1 MQRGAS
7 FCGFS
12 VLHFAVFRFNYFI
25 HKFPNT
31 MEQLPIT
38 TQKTIGETVAADYRT
53 AAVFKQFGI
62 DFCCG
67 GKRSIEQVCRQKG
80 IDPSLL
86 EQALEKVRQSEG
98 RPAMNYD
105 AWDLGFLVDYIVNK
119 HHVYV
124 QERLPQLVEYADKV
138 ARVHGEKYPPNL
150 EIAALVNT
158 LRDELMG
165 HLLKEENILFPYIK
179 MMEKA
184 QKAGQAAPQPPFG
197 TAAGPINV
205 MEAEH
210 EVAGEIMQRI
220 REITGNYD
228 LPAEAC
234 NTWRVLWSLL
244 PEFEEDLHEHVHL
257 ENNILF
263 PKALEMEAGA

>member
-1 MQRGAS
+1 
-7 FCGFS
+7 
-12 VLHFAVFRFNYFI
+12 
-25 HKFPNT
+25 

-38 TQKTIGETVAADYRT
+38 TTKTVGETVAANYRT

-67 GKRSIEQVCRQKG
+67 GKRSIEQVCEQKG
-80 IDPSLL
+80 IDAALLQQAL
-86 EQALEKVRQSEG
+86 EQAQTAAGRSE
-98 RPAMNYD
+98 MNYD
-105 AWDLGFLVDYIVNK
+105 AWNLSFLADYIVNK

-138 ARVHGEKYPPNL
+138 ARVHGEKFPPNL
-150 EIAALVNT
+150 EVAALVNT

-165 HLLKEENILFPYIK
+165 HMLKEERILFPYIK
-179 MMEKA
+179 VME
-184 QKAGQAAPQPPFG
+184 QAKQNGLPKPAPHFG
-197 TAAGPINV
+197 TAAGPVNV

-210 EVAGEIMQRI
+210 EVAGEIMKRI
-220 REITGNYD
+220 REITNDYT
-228 LPAEAC
+228 LPEEAC

-244 PEFEEDLHEHVHL
+244 PEFEEDLHQHVHL

-263 PKALEMEAGA
+263 PKTLQMEEGGR

>member
-1 MQRGAS
+1 
-7 FCGFS
+7 
-12 VLHFAVFRFNYFI
+12 
-25 HKFPNT
+25 

-67 GKRSIEQVCRQKG
+67 GKRSIEQVCEQKG
-80 IDPSLL
+80 IDPALLAQAIEEVQKTAGRSDLNYNSWSL
-86 EQALEKVRQSEG
+86 S
-98 RPAMNYD
+98 
-105 AWDLGFLVDYIVNK
+105 FLADYIVNK

-124 QERLPQLVEYADKV
+124 RERLPQLLEYAEKV
-138 ARVHGEKYPPNL
+138 AKVHGEKFPPNL
-150 EIAALVNT
+150 EVAALVNT
-158 LRDELMG
+158 LRDELMA
-165 HLLKEENILFPYIK
+165 HMHKEEHILFPYVK
-179 MMEKA
+179 VLEQA
-184 QKAGQAAPQPPFG
+184 QKAGQPAPQPPFG
-197 TAAGPINV
+197 TVAGPINV

-210 EVAGEIMQRI
+210 EVAGAIMQRI
-220 REITGNYD
+220 REITGDYN

-263 PKALEMEAGA
+263 PKALAMEG

>member
-1 MQRGAS
+1 M
-7 FCGFS
+7 
-12 VLHFAVFRFNYFI
+12 N
-25 HKFPNT
+25 
-31 MEQLPIT
+31 QLPIT
-38 TQKTIGETVAADYRT
+38 TPKTVGETVAADYRT

-67 GKRSIEQVCRQKG
+67 GKRSIDQVCEQKG
-80 IDPSLL
+80 IDPALLQQAL
-86 EQALEKVRQSEG
+86 EQAQIAAG
-98 RPAMNYD
+98 RNEMNYD
-105 AWDLGFLVDYIVNK
+105 AWNLSFLADYIVNK

-138 ARVHGEKYPPNL
+138 ARVHGETFPPNL

-165 HLLKEENILFPYIK
+165 HLLKEERILFPYVK
-179 MMEKA
+179 AMEKA
-184 QKAGQAAPQPPFG
+184 LQEGQPKPVAHFG
-197 TAAGPINV
+197 TAAGPVNV

-210 EVAGEIMQRI
+210 EVAGEIMHRI
-220 REITGNYD
+220 REIANDYT
-228 LPAEAC
+228 LPEEAC

-244 PEFEEDLHEHVHL
+244 PEFEEDLHQHVHL

-263 PKALEMEAGA
+263 PKALRMEEGFR

>member
-1 MQRGAS
+1 
-7 FCGFS
+7 
-12 VLHFAVFRFNYFI
+12 
-25 HKFPNT
+25 

-53 AAVFKQFGI
+53 AAVFKQFDI

-67 GKRSIEQVCRQKG
+67 GKRSIEQVCEQKG
-80 IDPSLL
+80 IDPALL
-86 EQALEKVRQSEG
+86 AQALEKVQQNTG
-98 RPAMNYD
+98 RSDLNYNQ
-105 AWDLGFLVDYIVNK
+105 WDLSFLADYIVNK

-124 QERLPQLVEYADKV
+124 QERLPQLVEYAEKV
-138 ARVHGEKYPPNL
+138 AKVHGEKFPPNV

-158 LRDELMG
+158 LRDELTG
-165 HLLKEENILFPYIK
+165 HMLKEERILFPYIK
-179 MMEKA
+179 ILEKA
-184 QKAGQAAPQPPFG
+184 HKTGQPAPQPPFG
-197 TAAGPINV
+197 TAAGPIHV

-210 EVAGEIMQRI
+210 EVAGEIMHRI
-220 REITGNYD
+220 REITGNYN

-263 PKALEMEAGA
+263 PKALAMEAGWTSKK